1 MNNSLSQRMK
11 TRLIGY
17 WVTTVLA
24 AVAFLAPGI
33 ANLTHSA
40 HIVQDMTHLGYPLYF
55 LTILGAWKVLGALVI
70 VIPGYPRLKEWAY
83 AGMLFDLTG
92 AAVSRTIA
100 GDGIA
105 MAIIPLLIAGVV
117 IASWALR
124 PPGRVL
130 RGTGI
135 AATTQK

>member
-1 MNNSLSQRMK
+1 MK
-11 TRLIGY
+11 TRLISY

-24 AVAFLAPGI
+24 AVAFLVPGI

-55 LTILGAWKVLGALVI
+55 LTILGTWKVLGALVI

-105 MAIIPLLIAGVV
+105 MALVPLLIAGVV

-124 PPGRVL
+124 PRGRVL
-130 RGTGI
+130 RGMEI
-135 AATTQK
+135 AAATKK